1 MYKEYIR
8 ISSLNKVVFKYDL
21 KIISKSYY
29 IYYME
34 PFLIICLVLTCGLII
49 ERIINHFHKS
59 TCCGSS
65 IEFNDNVEVPKYPN
79 MIDKL

>member
-1 MYKEYIR
+1 
-8 ISSLNKVVFKYDL
+8 
-21 KIISKSYY
+21 
-29 IYYME
+29 ME